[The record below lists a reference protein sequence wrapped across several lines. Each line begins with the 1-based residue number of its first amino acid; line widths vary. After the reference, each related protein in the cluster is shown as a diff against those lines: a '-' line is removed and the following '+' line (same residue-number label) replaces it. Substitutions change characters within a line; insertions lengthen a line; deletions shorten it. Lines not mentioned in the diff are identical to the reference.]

1 MNKHKRDQIPQN
13 PRKRKW
19 INNHTKAKKKQEID
33 ATANVIDNT
42 ANVIDKLP
50 DDLLI
55 AILSRMKILDAYRTS
70 VLSRRW
76 RYLWTLTNLK
86 LEFNDRDITTDGHK
100 IMTKDKLSFFIS
112 QVLRSHK
119 SPSVDTLIIRIRIR
133 EKAERRGVFSSINT
147 WINRV
152 ILKDLKRLELDLSV
166 PGTSPCNYVFPDL
179 GYLLVPFPRYKY
191 YLIDSGCSVASCL
204 RSANGFTSLRSI
216 KLVDVSITDEVV
228 GYFIESCLYIEDLCI
243 RGSNATKDL
252 KFVDPLPYFKVL
264 EISDCCNI
272 ESLLISVENLVSCT
286 YQGNVIG
293 LPFKKVP
300 KVSELTL
307 GGVFCESFV
316 YEPNKHSSYSTQLL
330 KLVLNLHTASVL
342 GEIVPR
348 DLPQLYA
355 LKQLELSVVSR
366 VGRSLLF
373 LTSLIKASPQ
383 LQEFKIK
390 INYIV
395 PCCQPYDSLIRRHMP
410 FPEVTAEEANVF
422 EHENLKVI
430 EMVGYCGCASEDE
443 FIVSICKIAATSLE
457 TVIIDTDCDYY
468 RDVPNYTQLLIMY
481 KPREDGKVP
490 IMKGVKTGRVDLIE
504 PTENGNMNPL
514 DAKKH
519 AEKLISSFRSLEIK
533 KIVR

>member
-1 MNKHKRDQIPQN
+1 MF
-13 PRKRKW
+13 
-19 INNHTKAKKKQEID
+19 
-33 ATANVIDNT
+33 
-42 ANVIDKLP
+42 
-50 DDLLI
+50 
-55 AILSRMKILDAYRTS
+55 LSPMRSLGI
-70 VLSRRW
+70 
-76 RYLWTLTNLK
+76 
-86 LEFNDRDITTDGHK
+86 
-100 IMTKDKLSFFIS
+100 FF
-112 QVLRSHK
+112 
-119 SPSVDTLIIRIRIR
+119 
-133 EKAERRGVFSSINT
+133 
-147 WINRV
+147 
-152 ILKDLKRLELDLSV
+152 
-166 PGTSPCNYVFPDL
+166 
-179 GYLLVPFPRYKY
+179 
-191 YLIDSGCSVASCL
+191 
-204 RSANGFTSLRSI
+204 
-216 KLVDVSITDEVV
+216 
-228 GYFIESCLYIEDLCI
+228 ESCRYIEDLCI

-286 YQGNVIG
+286 YQGNQIG

-300 KVSELTL
+300 NLSELTL
-307 GGVFCESFV
+307 GGAFCESFV
-316 YEPNKHSSYSTQLL
+316 YEPNKHSSYSTQLS
-330 KLVLNLHTASVL
+330 KLVLNLHTASAL

-355 LKQLELSVVSR
+355 LKRLELSIVSR

-395 PCCQPYDSLIRRHMP
+395 PCCKPFDSLIRRHMP
-410 FPEVTAEEANVF
+410 FPEVTAVEANVF

-468 RDVPNYTQLLIMY
+468 RDVPNFKQLLIMY
-481 KPREDGKVP
+481 KPRDGKVP
-490 IMKGVKTGRVDLIE
+490 IMKGVKTGTVDPIE
-504 PTENGNMNPL
+504 PTENGNLNPF